1 MIIDDRSKKGKE
13 LKKRLDFA
21 GYENYNISKVD
32 LEVSLMSK
40 MGRPKI
46 ENPKEFKVAVRLTE
60 NEFKILKKNAAEDNL
75 TVAQV
80 LRKGIEEMLCER
92 K

>member
-1 MIIDDRSKKGKE
+1 
-13 LKKRLDFA
+13 
-21 GYENYNISKVD
+21 
-32 LEVSLMSK
+32 MSK

>member
-1 MIIDDRSKKGKE
+1 M
-13 LKKRLDFA
+13 
-21 GYENYNISKVD
+21 GYGNYNKRKVF
-32 LEVSLMSK
+32 LEVLLMAK
-40 MGRPKI
+40 MGRPRS

-60 NEFKILKKNAAEDNL
+60 NEYNILKKNAAEDNL

-80 LRKGIEEMLCER
+80 LRRGIEEMLCER